1 MIAFEV
7 FCHSIIYSRLV
18 QHFFMIAPSNNHLKL
33 FKLIRVSNATIFQLF
48 GGYQL
53 YWRRKSEYK
62 ENATDLI

>member
-33 FKLIRVSNATIFQLF
+33 FKLIRVSNATFNNISVIWWVSVILEEEIRIQ
-48 GGYQL
+48 
-53 YWRRKSEYK
+53 RKCH
-62 ENATDLI
+62 